1 MAIWLLPSEESK
13 TRRKGHTN
21 ALVPGKW
28 NCRQWYVSGGRHER
42 KAVLPKVAPILFTI
56 YLWWQ
61 LFLIEQDESVVCGA
75 EPQLFL
81 QVPSNAVEA
90 ANHAVLLY
98 KQREELLI
106 QAVGIR
112 SVCSRCHLT
121 DRWEAVLITGRRG
134 HKFERDTSIPVWH
147 GWHATRRGLGSNLY
161 RLGVPDMVIQRILR
175 HANVSTTA
183 TYYIKTAT
191 DDVRNAMVKLENRI
205 EEAARAQQDTVRT
218 LDAEPS
224 DKPATIQ

>member
-21 ALVPGKW
+21 ALALVPGKW

-81 QVPSNAVEA
+81 QVRSNAVEV

-121 DRWEAVLITGRRG
+121 DRQEAVPITGRRATTLSVTLPFRCRMAG
-134 HKFERDTSIPVWH
+134 TRPGGVW
-147 GWHATRRGLGSNLY
+147 GATCTAWEC
-161 RLGVPDMVIQRILR
+161 RIW
-175 HANVSTTA
+175 
-183 TYYIKTAT
+183 
-191 DDVRNAMVKLENRI
+191 
-205 EEAARAQQDTVRT
+205 
-218 LDAEPS
+218 
-224 DKPATIQ
+224 